1 MTSSAVT
8 ASSVGPSRVTADDAV
23 VVGRKVTKRFARG
36 DVLAVDSADFHID
49 RGEFISIVGPSGCG
63 KSTLLRLIAG
73 LIPVTSGMLEVHG
86 RPINGPRAET
96 AMMFQQPTLL
106 PWKSAIGNVLLPRKL
121 AGRITSEA
129 RNEAR
134 ELLAMLGLS
143 EFADAYPQHLS
154 GGMQQRVALARTL
167 ITGADLFLMDEPF
180 AALDEFTRER
190 LNMELLRIQ
199 AEVGATIV
207 FVTHNIDEA
216 VFLADRVFVMTPRP
230 GRLARPDRRSVAGA
244 ALHRPAP
251 LGGVQ
256 RHGVRRAWTSRR
268 NVSGVA
274 VLNRR
279 CSLR

>member
-8 ASSVGPSRVTADDAV
+8 ASSVGLSRVTADDAV

-49 RGEFISIVGPSGCG
+49 RGEFVSIVGPSGCG

-73 LIPVTSGMLEVHG
+73 LIPVTSGTLEVHG

-129 RNEAR
+129 RNKAR

-199 AEVGATIV
+199 AEIGATIV
-207 FVTHNIDEA
+207 FVTHNINEA

-230 GRLARPDRRSVAGA
+230 GRLADVIDVPLPEQRSIDLLRSAEFNDTAFAVRG
-244 ALHRPAP
+244 L
-251 LGGVQ
+251 LGE
-256 RHGVRRAWTSRR
+256 T
-268 NVSGVA
+268 
-274 VLNRR
+274 
-279 CSLR
+279 